1 MAEFKIDAKCSESSA
16 RSGTLL
22 INNQKIKTPVFM
34 PVGTY
39 GAVKTLMP
47 NEISSIGYNL
57 ILANTYHMFLRPGI
71 DVLKQS
77 KGLHN
82 FMNWNGLILTD
93 SGGFQIYSLKG
104 LRKIEDSGASFQSHL
119 SGDQHKLTPENVIDI
134 QRVLGSDIM
143 MMLDVCPSGDGS
155 TKEWEDAVNLTT
167 KWAKAAHEYYKS
179 TDGYYNKEQ
188 LLVPIVQGGTD
199 VDLREKSAS
208 ELLKLESSI
217 YAIGGLAVGEPKEEM
232 LESVA
237 FMDTIL
243 PKNKPRYLMGVGTPV
258 DLIENVRLG
267 VDMFDC
273 VMPTRNARNGQLFL
287 SDGPL
292 NIRNSKYFNDHS
304 PIDEKSTSKMS
315 TTFTKS
321 YLHHLFKTKEVL
333 GLRIAT
339 EHNLH
344 FYFQLMKK
352 MRREINSNN
361 FMKWSTKV
369 IDNYRRD
376 SDEQC

>member
-1 MAEFKIDAKCSESSA
+1 MADFTIDAKCLESSA
-16 RSGTLL
+16 RLGTLL

-57 ILANTYHMFLRPGI
+57 ILANTYHMFLRPGVEI
-71 DVLKQS
+71 LKNS

-82 FMNWNGLILTD
+82 FMNWDGLMLTD

-104 LRKIEDSGASFQSHL
+104 LRKIENNGASFQSHL
-119 SGDQHKLTPENVIDI
+119 NGDQYKLTPENVIDI
-134 QRVLGSDIM
+134 QRTIGSDIM

-155 TKEWEDAVNLTT
+155 TKEWENAVDLTT
-167 KWAKAAHEYYKS
+167 KWAKVAHEYYNS
-179 TDGYYNKEQ
+179 TDGYYDKEQ
-188 LLVPIVQGGTD
+188 LLVPIIQGGTD
-199 VDLREKSAS
+199 IDLREKSAS

-217 YAIGGLAVGEPKEEM
+217 YAIGGLAVGEPKDKM

-237 FMDTIL
+237 FIDTIL
-243 PKNKPRYLMGVGTPV
+243 PKDKPRYLMGVGTPI
-258 DLIENVRLG
+258 DLIENIKLG

-273 VMPTRNARNGQLFL
+273 VLPTRNARNGQLFL
-287 SDGPL
+287 FDGPI
-292 NIRNSKYFNDHS
+292 NIRNSKYSNDHTL
-304 PIDEKSTSKMS
+304 IDEKSTSKMS
-315 TTFTKS
+315 TTYTKS
-321 YLHHLFKTKEVL
+321 YLHHLFKTKEVI

-344 FYFQLMKK
+344 FYYQLMKK
-352 MRREINSNN
+352 IREEITSNN
-361 FMKWSTKV
+361 FIKWSTQF
-369 IDNYRRD
+369 IDKYKENRN
-376 SDEQC
+376 E

>member
-1 MAEFKIDAKCSESSA
+1 MADFTIDAKCLESSA

-47 NEISSIGYNL
+47 NEIASIGYNL
-57 ILANTYHMFLRPGI
+57 ILANTYHMFLRPGVEI
-71 DVLKQS
+71 LKKP

-82 FMNWNGLILTD
+82 FMNWDGLILTD

-104 LRKIEDSGASFQSHL
+104 LRKIESNGASFQSHL
-119 SGDQHKLTPENVIDI
+119 NGDQHKLTPENVIDI
-134 QRVLGSDIM
+134 QRTIGSDIM

-155 TKEWEDAVNLTT
+155 TKEWENAVDLTT
-167 KWAKAAHEYYKS
+167 KWAKVAHKYYNS

-188 LLVPIVQGGTD
+188 LLVPIIQGGTD
-199 VDLREKSAS
+199 IRLREKSAS

-217 YAIGGLAVGEPKEEM
+217 YAIGGLAVGEPKDKM

-237 FMDTIL
+237 FIDTIL
-243 PKNKPRYLMGVGTPV
+243 PKDKPRYLMGVGTPI
-258 DLIENVRLG
+258 DLIENIKLG

-273 VMPTRNARNGQLFL
+273 VLPTRNARNGQLFL
-287 SDGPL
+287 FDGPI
-292 NIRNSKYFNDHS
+292 NIKNSKYCNDHTL
-304 PIDEKSTSKMS
+304 IDEKSTSKMS
-315 TTFTKS
+315 TTYTKS
-321 YLHHLFKTKEVL
+321 YLHHLFKTKEVI

-344 FYFQLMKK
+344 FYYQLMKK
-352 MRREINSNN
+352 IREEIASNN
-361 FMKWSTKV
+361 FIKWSTQF
-369 IDNYRRD
+369 IDKYKGNRD
-376 SDEQC
+376 E

>member
-1 MAEFKIDAKCSESSA
+1 MAEFRIDAKCSESSA

-39 GAVKTLMP
+39 GAVKTLTP

-57 ILANTYHMFLRPGI
+57 ILANTYHMFLRPGV

-82 FMNWNGLILTD
+82 FMNWDGLILTD
-93 SGGFQIYSLKG
+93 SGGFQIYSLEG
-104 LRKIEDSGASFQSHL
+104 LRKVEENGVSFQSHL
-119 SGDQHKLTPENVIDI
+119 NGDRHKLTPENVIDI
-134 QRVLGSDIM
+134 QRAIGSDII

-155 TKEWEDAVNLTT
+155 KKKWTNAVDLTT
-167 KWAKAAHEYYKS
+167 KWAKTAYQYYKS

-188 LLVPIVQGGTD
+188 LLVPIIQGGTD
-199 VDLREKSAS
+199 INLREKSAS

-217 YAIGGLAVGEPKEEM
+217 YAIGGLAVGEPKDQM
-232 LESVA
+232 LKSVA

-243 PKNKPRYLMGVGTPV
+243 PKDKPRYLMGVGTPV
-258 DLIENVRLG
+258 DLVNNVRLG
-267 VDMFDC
+267 IDMFDC

-287 SDGPL
+287 FDGPM
-292 NIRNSKYFNDHS
+292 NIKNSEYFNDHS
-304 PIDEKSTSKMS
+304 PIDKKSTSKMS

-321 YLHHLFKTKEVL
+321 YLHHLFKSREVL

-352 MRREINSNN
+352 IREEIVNNN
-361 FMKWSTKV
+361 FMKWSTKF
-369 IDNYRRD
+369 IDNYRGGRD
-376 SDEQC
+376 G

>member
-1 MAEFKIDAKCSESSA
+1 MADFTIDAKCLESSA

-34 PVGTY
+34 PVGTH

-57 ILANTYHMFLRPGI
+57 ILANTYHMFLRPGVEI
-71 DVLKQS
+71 LKNS

-82 FMNWNGLILTD
+82 FMNWDGLMLTD

-104 LRKIEDSGASFQSHL
+104 LRKIENNGASFQSHL
-119 SGDQHKLTPENVIDI
+119 NGDQYKLTPENVIDI
-134 QRVLGSDIM
+134 QRTIGSDIM

-155 TKEWEDAVNLTT
+155 TKEWENAVDLTT
-167 KWAKAAHEYYKS
+167 KWAKVAHEYYNS
-179 TDGYYNKEQ
+179 TNGYYNKEQ
-188 LLVPIVQGGTD
+188 LLVPIIQGGTD
-199 VDLREKSAS
+199 IDLREKSAS

-217 YAIGGLAVGEPKEEM
+217 YAIGGLAVGEPKDKM

-237 FMDTIL
+237 FIDTIL
-243 PKNKPRYLMGVGTPV
+243 PKDKPRYLMGVGTPI
-258 DLIENVRLG
+258 DLIENIKLG

-273 VMPTRNARNGQLFL
+273 VLPTRNARNGQLFL
-287 SDGPL
+287 FDGPI
-292 NIRNSKYFNDHS
+292 NIRNSKYSNDHTL
-304 PIDEKSTSKMS
+304 IDEKSTSKMS
-315 TTFTKS
+315 TTYTKS
-321 YLHHLFKTKEVL
+321 YLHHLFKTKEVI

-344 FYFQLMKK
+344 FYYQLMKK
-352 MRREINSNN
+352 IREEITSNN
-361 FMKWSTKV
+361 FIKWSTQF
-369 IDNYRRD
+369 IDKYKENRN
-376 SDEQC
+376 E

>member
-1 MAEFKIDAKCSESSA
+1 MADFQIDAKCIESSA

-39 GAVKTLMP
+39 GAVKTLMT

-57 ILANTYHMFLRPGI
+57 ILANTYHMFLRPG
-71 DVLKQS
+71 VETLKKS

-82 FMNWNGLILTD
+82 FMNWGGLILTD

-104 LRKIEDSGASFQSHL
+104 LRKIEESGASFQSHL
-119 SGDQHKLTPENVIDI
+119 NGDQHKLTPENVIDI
-134 QRVLGSDIM
+134 QRTIGSDIM
-143 MMLDVCPSGDGS
+143 MMLDVCPSGDDS
-155 TKEWEDAVNLTT
+155 IKEWNNAVNLTT
-167 KWAKAAHEYYKS
+167 KWAKIAYEYYKS
-179 TDGYYNKEQ
+179 TDGYYDKEQ

-199 VDLREKSAS
+199 ISLRDKSSS

-217 YAIGGLAVGEPKEEM
+217 YAIGGLAVGEPKEKM

-237 FMDTIL
+237 FMNTVL
-243 PKNKPRYLMGVGTPV
+243 PKDRPRYLMGVGTPI
-258 DLIENVRLG
+258 DLIENIRLG
-267 VDMFDC
+267 IDMFDC
-273 VMPTRNARNGQLFL
+273 VMPTRNARNGQLF
-287 SDGPL
+287 SFDGPI
-292 NIRNSKYFNDHS
+292 NIRNSKYFNDHTL
-304 PIDEKSTSKMS
+304 IDEESTSKMS
-315 TTFTKS
+315 TNYTKS
-321 YLHHLFKTKEVL
+321 YLHHLFKTKEVI

-352 MRREINSNN
+352 IRQEIISNN
-361 FMKWSTKV
+361 FMKWSTQFINK
-369 IDNYRRD
+369 YRGNC
-376 SDEQC
+376 DE

>member
-16 RSGTLL
+16 RSGPLL

-82 FMNWNGLILTD
+82 FMNWSGLILTD

-104 LRKIEDSGASFQSHL
+104 LRKIEENGASFQSHL
-119 SGDQHKLTPENVIDI
+119 NGDQHKLTPENVIDI
-134 QRVLGSDIM
+134 QRTIGSDIM
-143 MMLDVCPSGDGS
+143 MMLDVCPSGDSS

-167 KWAKAAHEYYKS
+167 KWAKAAYEYYKS

-232 LESVA
+232 LESVFLLA
-237 FMDTIL
+237 RLCFR
-243 PKNKPRYLMGVGTPV
+243 PKCWLF
-258 DLIENVRLG
+258 L
-267 VDMFDC
+267 
-273 VMPTRNARNGQLFL
+273 ARNNRLLVKQL
-287 SDGPL
+287 
-292 NIRNSKYFNDHS
+292 K
-304 PIDEKSTSKMS
+304 
-315 TTFTKS
+315 
-321 YLHHLFKTKEVL
+321 
-333 GLRIAT
+333 LRKNGGGGI
-339 EHNLH
+339 L
-344 FYFQLMKK
+344 
-352 MRREINSNN
+352 
-361 FMKWSTKV
+361 
-369 IDNYRRD
+369 
-376 SDEQC
+376 

>member
-1 MAEFKIDAKCSESSA
+1 MADFTIDATCLESSA

-47 NEISSIGYNL
+47 NEIASIGYNL
-57 ILANTYHMFLRPGI
+57 ILANTYHMFLRPGVEI
-71 DVLKQS
+71 LKKS

-82 FMNWNGLILTD
+82 FMNWDGLILTD

-104 LRKIEDSGASFQSHL
+104 LRKIESNGASFQSHL
-119 SGDQHKLTPENVIDI
+119 NGDQHKLTPENVIDI
-134 QRVLGSDIM
+134 QRTIGSDIM

-155 TKEWEDAVNLTT
+155 TKEWENAVDLTT
-167 KWAKAAHEYYKS
+167 KWAKVAHKYYNS

-188 LLVPIVQGGTD
+188 LLVPIIQGGTD
-199 VDLREKSAS
+199 IRLREKSAS

-217 YAIGGLAVGEPKEEM
+217 YAIGGLAVGEPKDKM

-237 FMDTIL
+237 FIDTIL
-243 PKNKPRYLMGVGTPV
+243 PKDKPRYLMGVGTPI
-258 DLIENVRLG
+258 DLIENIKLG

-273 VMPTRNARNGQLFL
+273 VLPTRNARNGQLFL
-287 SDGPL
+287 FNGPI
-292 NIRNSKYFNDHS
+292 NIKNSKYCNDHTL
-304 PIDEKSTSKMS
+304 IDEKSTSKMS
-315 TTFTKS
+315 TTYTKS
-321 YLHHLFKTKEVL
+321 YLHHLFKTKEVI

-344 FYFQLMKK
+344 FYYQLMKK
-352 MRREINSNN
+352 IREEIASNN
-361 FMKWSTKV
+361 FIKWSTQF
-369 IDNYRRD
+369 IDKYKGNRD
-376 SDEQC
+376 E